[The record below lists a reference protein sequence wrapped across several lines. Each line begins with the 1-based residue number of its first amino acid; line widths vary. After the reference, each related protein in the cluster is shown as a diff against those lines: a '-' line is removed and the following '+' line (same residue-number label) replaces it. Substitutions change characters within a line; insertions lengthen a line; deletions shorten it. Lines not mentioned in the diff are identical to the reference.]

1 MSTEISTD
9 DPLAWQQQADRY
21 LLEGDYSKAATLYE
35 QAIEAEPSVKFYY
48 WRLGLMLLLQ
58 GQEAEAQMTW
68 LLAMT
73 EGEPEQVER
82 WTTELTDVLQAEAE
96 QREAQADSR
105 VAWAIRQH
113 IREVNPDDLDNL
125 LHIIQLS
132 PNLEI
137 SNNEDLPLSKVAQ
150 LLQSSQPIKFDA
162 DLLLQIIQQVLELY
176 PLHPSAFELT
186 EACILN
192 TDNAEGLIHILTD
205 KAAAFVN
212 SLSSAEKTARFTKL
226 CLQIEPN
233 NIGILANLANLYQT
247 AGRNLES
254 LEFAQRIFNSPHT
267 LMDEVAANYLTV
279 RGLMRA
285 GGQWERA
292 ESAHQKYQKALSA
305 LIESNSTV
313 NEGHLPS
320 LMTTVAFSPYFQDD
334 PDSTH
339 KFRSVVGKYCQSG
352 IQRYSNQ
359 GVGVIQSQQSSKRVC
374 NFHKPL
380 KIGYLSTCLRRHSV
394 GWLARWVF
402 QYHERDRFQ
411 VYAYSLEGKNDPL
424 QEFIARNTSNFC
436 DLSTAKTIT
445 EIAERI
451 YQDKIDV
458 LLDLDSITSS
468 KACGVM
474 ALKPALVQVTWLG
487 SDASGLPAIDYFIAD
502 PYVLPESAQ
511 DYYASTIWRL
521 PTTYIAVNGFE
532 VDVPTL
538 RRDQL
543 NIPNDAVVY
552 LSCQTAYKRHPNT
565 ARLQVKITKEVPK
578 SYLLI
583 KGQGDEE
590 SMKRFFEQIAEE
602 EGVKSDRLRFLPDV
616 GTEATHR
623 ANLGIADVVLDT
635 YPYNGATTTLE
646 TLWMG
651 IPLVTRVGQQ
661 FAARNS
667 YTMMM
672 NVGVTE
678 GIAWTDEE
686 YVEWGIR
693 LGKDAAL
700 RQKISCQ
707 LRQSRHTS
715 PLWNAKQFTREM
727 EKAYEQMWSK
737 YLENNQ
743 H

>member
-1 MSTEISTD
+1 MSAVISTD
-9 DPLAWQQQADRY
+9 DPLGWQQQANQY
-21 LLEGDYSKAATLYE
+21 LLQGDYSKAASLYE
-35 QAIEAEPSVKFYY
+35 QAIEAEPSNKSYY
-48 WRLGLMLLLQ
+48 WHLGLILLLQ

-73 EGEPEQVER
+73 EGEPEQVNL
-82 WTTELTDVLQAEAE
+82 WTTELTEVLQAEAE
-96 QREAQADSR
+96 RREAQADYR

-113 IREVNPDDLDNL
+113 IREVNPDELDNL

-132 PNLEI
+132 PSLEI
-137 SNNEDLPLSKVAQ
+137 SNNEDLPLSEVAH
-150 LLQSSQPIKFDA
+150 LLHSSQPIKFDA

-176 PLHPSAFELT
+176 PLQPSAFEFI

-192 TDNAEGLIHILTD
+192 TDNAESLSHILTD
-205 KAAAFVN
+205 KAAAFLN
-212 SLSSAEKTARFTKL
+212 SLSSEKTARFTRL

-254 LEFAQRIFNSPHT
+254 LEFAQGILNSPHT
-267 LMDEVAANYLTV
+267 LVDEVAANYLTV

-285 GGQWERA
+285 GGQWQRA
-292 ESAHQKYQKALSA
+292 ESAHQKYQRALST

-313 NEGHLPS
+313 TEGHLPS
-320 LMTTVAFSPYFQDD
+320 LMTTVVFSPYFQDD

-339 KFRSVVGKYCQSG
+339 KFRSVVGKFCQSG

-359 GVGVIQSQQSSKRVC
+359 GVGVFQSQQSSKIVC
-374 NFHKPL
+374 NSLKPL

-411 VYAYSLEGKNDPL
+411 IYAYSLEGQNDHL
-424 QEFIARNTSNFC
+424 QEFIARNTFKFC
-436 DLSTAKTIT
+436 DLSKAKTIT
-445 EIAERI
+445 EVAEHI
-451 YQDKIDV
+451 YQDEIDV

-468 KACGVM
+468 EVCGIM
-474 ALKPALVQVTWLG
+474 ALKPAPVQATWLG

-502 PYVLPESAQ
+502 PYVLPEYAQ

-521 PTTYIAVNGFE
+521 PTTYIAVDGFE
-532 VDVPTL
+532 IDVPTL
-538 RRDQL
+538 RREQL

-578 SYLLI
+578 SYLVI

-590 SMKRFFEQIAEE
+590 SMKHFFEQIAEE
-602 EGVKSDRLRFLPDV
+602 EGVNCDRLRFLPEV
-616 GTEATHR
+616 ALEATHR

-693 LGKDAAL
+693 LGKDSAL
-700 RQKISCQ
+700 RQQIAWK
-707 LRQSRHTS
+707 LRQSRQTS

-727 EKAYEQMWSK
+727 EKAYQQMWEK
-737 YLENNQ
+737 YLENR
-743 H
+743 

>member
-1 MSTEISTD
+1 MSAEISTGN
-9 DPLAWQQQADRY
+9 PLGWQQQADRY
-21 LLEGDYSKAATLYE
+21 LLQGDYSKAASLYE
-35 QAIEAEPSVKFYY
+35 QAIEAEPSEKFYY
-48 WRLGLMLLLQ
+48 WHLGLMLLLQ

-73 EGEPEQVER
+73 EGESEQVNL
-82 WTTELTDVLQAEAE
+82 WTIELTEVLQAEAE
-96 QREAQADSR
+96 RREAQTDYR

-113 IREVNPDDLDNL
+113 IREVNPDNLDNL
-125 LHIIQLS
+125 LHIIRLLPS
-132 PNLEI
+132 LEI
-137 SNNEDLPLSKVAQ
+137 SNNEDLPLSEMAH
-150 LLQSSQPIKFDA
+150 LLQSSQVIKFDA

-176 PLHPSAFELT
+176 PLHPSAFDFI

-192 TDNAEGLIHILTD
+192 TNNAESLLPILTD

-212 SLSSAEKTARFTKL
+212 SLSLEKTARLTKL

-233 NIGILANLANLYQT
+233 NIGILANLANLYQA

-254 LEFAQRIFNSPHT
+254 LEFAQRILNSPHT

-285 GGQWERA
+285 GGQWERG
-292 ESAHQKYQKALSA
+292 ESAHQKYQLALST

-313 NEGHLPS
+313 KEGHLPS
-320 LMTTVAFSPYFQDD
+320 LMTTVVFSPYFQDD
-334 PDSTH
+334 PDNTH
-339 KFRSVVGKYCQSG
+339 KFRSVVGKFCQSG
-352 IQRYSNQ
+352 IQGYSNL
-359 GVGVIQSQQSSKRVC
+359 GVGVFQSQQSSKSIG
-374 NFHKPL
+374 NSLKPL

-402 QYHERDRFQ
+402 QYHESDRFQ
-411 VYAYSLEGKNDPL
+411 VYAYSLECKNDRL
-424 QEFIARNTSNFC
+424 QEFIAGNTFNFC
-436 DLSTAKTIT
+436 DLSKTKTIT

-451 YQDKIDV
+451 YKDKIDV

-468 KACGVM
+468 EVCGVM
-474 ALKPALVQVTWLG
+474 ALKPAPVQVTWLG

-521 PTTYIAVNGFE
+521 PTTYIAVDGFE

-538 RRDQL
+538 RREQL

-565 ARLQVKITKEVPK
+565 ARLQLKITKEVPH

-583 KGQGDEE
+583 KGHEDQE

-602 EGVKSDRLRFLPDV
+602 EGVNCDRLRFLPEV
-616 GTEATHR
+616 PLEATHR

-693 LGKDAAL
+693 LGKDSVL
-700 RQKISCQ
+700 RQQIAWK
-707 LRQSRHTS
+707 LRQSRQTS

-727 EKAYEQMWSK
+727 EKAYEQMWQR
-737 YLENNQ
+737 YAETGR
-743 H
+743 

>member
-1 MSTEISTD
+1 MSAEISTD
-9 DPLAWQQQADRY
+9 DPLGWQQQADRY
-21 LLEGDYSKAATLYE
+21 LLQGDYTKAASLYE

-48 WRLGLMLLLQ
+48 WHLGLILLLQ
-58 GQEAEAQMTW
+58 GQEAEAQMIW
-68 LLAMT
+68 LLAIA
-73 EGEPEQVER
+73 EGEPEQVES
-82 WTTELTDVLQAEAE
+82 WTRDLTEVLQAEADR
-96 QREAQADSR
+96 REAQRDYR

-132 PNLEI
+132 PSLEI
-137 SNNEDLPLSKVAQ
+137 SNHQDLPLSEVAH

-162 DLLLQIIQQVLELY
+162 NLRLQIIQQVLELY
-176 PLHPSAFELT
+176 PLHPSAFEFI

-192 TDNAEGLIHILTD
+192 TDNDEGLIHILTD

-212 SLSSAEKTARFTKL
+212 SLSSEKTARFTKL
-226 CLQIEPN
+226 CLQIAPN

-254 LEFAQRIFNSPHT
+254 VEFAQRILNSPHT
-267 LMDEVAANYLTV
+267 LVDEVAANYLTV

-285 GGQWERA
+285 GGQWQKA
-292 ESAHQKYQKALSA
+292 EEAHQEYQRALSA
-305 LIESNSTV
+305 LIESNSPV

-320 LMTTVAFSPYFQDD
+320 LMTTVVFPPYFQDD

-339 KFRSVVGKYCQSG
+339 KFRNVVGKYCQSG

-359 GVGVIQSQQSSKRVC
+359 GVGVIQSQQSSKRVS
-374 NFHKPL
+374 NSHKLL

-411 VYAYSLEGKNDPL
+411 VYAYSLEGKNDPI
-424 QEFIARNTSNFC
+424 QDFIARNTSNFC

-451 YQDKIDV
+451 YQDEIDV

-468 KACGVM
+468 KVCGIM
-474 ALKPALVQVTWLG
+474 ALKPAPVQATWLG

-521 PTTYIAVNGFE
+521 PTTYIAVDGFE
-532 VDVPTL
+532 VEVPTL

-602 EGVKSDRLRFLPDV
+602 EGVESERLRFLPDV

-646 TLWMG
+646 TLWVG
-651 IPLVTRVGQQ
+651 IPIVTRVGEQ
-661 FAARNS
+661 FSARNS

-686 YVEWGIR
+686 YVEWGVR
-693 LGKDAAL
+693 LGKDAVL
-700 RQKISCQ
+700 RQQVAWK
-707 LRQSRHTS
+707 LKQSRQTA
-715 PLWNAKQFTREM
+715 PLWNAKQFTHEM
-727 EKAYEQMWSK
+727 EKAYEQMWEK
-737 YLENNQ
+737 YIQGERR
-743 H
+743 